1 MAKEFV
7 FKGKSLEELKKM
19 GLSEFALLISSRE
32 RRKIKRGFTEPEKK
46 LLETIQSGKKKI
58 KTHCRDMIV
67 LPEMVG
73 KTIEIHAGKEWKQI
87 IILTEMLGHRL
98 GEYAVTRK
106 SLKHSSPGI
115 GATRS
120 SASLSVR

>member
-7 FKGKSLEELKKM
+7 FKGKSLGELQKM

-46 LLETIQSGKKKI
+46 LIETIKSGKKKI
-58 KTHCRDMIV
+58 KTHCRDMII

-73 KTIEIHAGKEWKQI
+73 KTIEVHSGKEWKQV